1 VAIFKFTYLQDA
13 EDQNCRFQ
21 EMNSVL
27 PLDYFHH
34 NFSNSGEESLTVP
47 GIFMEKATTNSI
59 IPKVTRSA
67 LSSGPTTFEP
77 FMRLPPELRLM
88 IWDFSKYDPRII
100 SAGLRSSQDR
110 YCLNSLTHQPSP
122 ALPAGLQVHQE
133 SRYHFLKT
141 YQALFYC
148 FLRSQMTI
156 YIDPKVDILF
166 HYSTSDYK
174 PSVDRAIIER
184 VTWKYSPRPPWPT
197 ASFDW
202 HDIALYPAL
211 KEVVIQLSHD
221 PHSEWNRG
229 NWSEEKRWTKISTGK
244 PDPMRNARASGAKTR
259 DVFSGVMVMF
269 SDALSNDFVFY

>member
-1 VAIFKFTYLQDA
+1 
-13 EDQNCRFQ
+13 
-21 EMNSVL
+21 
-27 PLDYFHH
+27 
-34 NFSNSGEESLTVP
+34 
-47 GIFMEKATTNSI
+47 
-59 IPKVTRSA
+59 
-67 LSSGPTTFEP
+67 
-77 FMRLPPELRLM
+77 
-88 IWDFSKYDPRII
+88 
-100 SAGLRSSQDR
+100 
-110 YCLNSLTHQPSP
+110 
-122 ALPAGLQVHQE
+122 
-133 SRYHFLKT
+133 
-141 YQALFYC
+141 
-148 FLRSQMTI
+148 MTI

-244 PDPMRNARASGAKTR
+244 PDHWVKGAKIDKFFCATGYYEER
-259 DVFSGVMVMF
+259 PGKWSKDKRRLQWSDGYVFRRIEQ
-269 SDALSNDFVFY
+269 